1 MTRRIAAPLPWLAG
15 LLAIYLIAPLIAG
28 LQQLGIADWSTID
41 AASLTRACLV
51 SIATASAATLI
62 VAVCGIP
69 LGYVLARKPG
79 RAMACLGFLVQ
90 LPLALPPLTSG
101 VLLLFLFGY
110 PTVLGH
116 LFHGALTDSFAG
128 IVLAETFVAAPFL
141 IIAARSGF
149 AAMDPVLEDVAATL
163 GHGRL
168 PVFWRIS
175 LPVAWPAISAGLLL
189 TWLRAFGEFGATVM
203 VAYHPYSLPVYTYV
217 AFGSQGL
224 PAMMPVL
231 LPTLVLAFA
240 IMALS
245 SLRPRNRQANITPAL
260 PAVAPVGTIRTRC
273 TAGEPVSLRLSL
285 QKRLGDFRLD
295 VGWTPQAR
303 RLAILG
309 PSGSGKSLSLRVLC
323 GIENADSVSI
333 ELDGRE
339 ISGLEPAARAIAY
352 VPQSYGLFPHLSVT
366 QQLRFPVGADAD
378 AAAHWIGRLGLH
390 GLQQRRPGALS
401 LGQQQRV
408 ALARAF
414 VRPARLLL
422 LDEPFSALDAPLRSR
437 LRQEF
442 ALLQQ
447 EISATTILDT
457 HDPAE
462 AALLADEILVL
473 ADGRVLQ
480 SGPTAQLFRRPASE
494 AVARLLGAENAAHG
508 IAVDAWHIAVGGDTT
523 LTVAGPALQPG
534 AHVGWSFAP
543 TRAWIAPGGSYLG
556 IVEDAASLGIGR
568 QLTVLIGN
576 ARVRIFD
583 EHGSLAPGDTC
594 RFEIDPHAIQVWPLP
609 GKEARSAKFI
619 AESPISVDPDQF
631 ATGATRICAP
641 E

>member
-1 MTRRIAAPLPWLAG
+1 MLGITRRIATPLPWLAG
-15 LLAIYLIAPLIAG
+15 LLAIYLIAPLIVG
-28 LQQLGIADWSTID
+28 VQELYLADWSTVD
-41 AASLTRACLV
+41 TASLTRASLV
-51 SIATASAATLI
+51 SIAAASVATLTI
-62 VAVCGIP
+62 AIGGIP
-69 LGYVLARKPG
+69 LGYLLARKPG

-101 VLLLFLFGY
+101 VLLLFLVGY
-110 PTVLGH
+110 PTPLGR
-116 LFHGALTDSFAG
+116 LFHGSLTDSFAG
-128 IVLAETFVAAPFL
+128 IVLAATFVAAPFL

-168 PVFWRIS
+168 DVFWRVS

-245 SLRPRNRQANITPAL
+245 NIRPRNHQASITPAPL
-260 PAVAPVGTIRTRC
+260 AVAPATGRPHHAAGKPISLQIRI
-273 TAGEPVSLRLSL
+273 
-285 QKRLGDFRLD
+285 QKRLGDFQLD
-295 VGWTPQAR
+295 VAWSPQAR

-309 PSGSGKSLSLRVLC
+309 PSGSGKSLTLRLLA
-323 GIENADSVSI
+323 GIEPADNI
-333 ELDGRE
+333 HIAIDGRE
-339 ISGLEPAARAIAY
+339 IAGLEPAARTIGY
-352 VPQSYGLFPHLSVT
+352 VPQSYGLFPHLSVR
-366 QQLRFPVGADAD
+366 QQLRFPVGADAHM
-378 AAAHWIGRLGLH
+378 ATHWIEHLGLG
-390 GLQQRRPGALS
+390 GLEDRRPATLS

-422 LDEPFSALDAPLRSR
+422 MDEPFSALDAPLRAR

-442 ALLQQ
+442 AMLQR
-447 EISATTILDT
+447 EITATTILVT

-473 ADGRVLQ
+473 ADGKVLQ
-480 SGPTAQLFRRPASE
+480 SAPTPQIFRRPASE
-494 AVARLLGAENAAHG
+494 TVARLLGAENAAHG
-508 IAVDAWHIAVGGDTT
+508 VAVDACHIAIGGDTA
-523 LTVAGPALQPG
+523 LTVAGPALEPG

-543 TRAWIAPGGSYLG
+543 ARAWIAPNGPYRGV
-556 IVEDAASLGIGR
+556 VEDAASLGVGR
-568 QLTVLIGN
+568 QVTVVIGN
-576 ARVRIFD
+576 ARIRIFD
-583 EHGSLAPGDTC
+583 ERGKVSPGDTC
-594 RFEIDPHAIQVWPLP
+594 RFDIDPHSVQVWPLP
-609 GKEARSAKFI
+609 ADTAKVVSGSTAFI
-619 AESPISVDPDQF
+619 DADQF
-631 ATGATRICAP
+631 TADATRLCAP